1 MFSTMGANPTH
12 SAAALS
18 NERPV
23 DRSMNAVRSIVR
35 AFRVNTRAIELK
47 MGISLAQL
55 FVLQQLTERPADSLN
70 ELAERTATHQSSV
83 SVVVRRLVER
93 GFVSRTSSSA
103 DRRRIEIAVT
113 PAGRALLEDAPTTI
127 QTQLMTALRR
137 LSRDEQNTLASLLER
152 WLREAK
158 IDFAS
163 PPMLGEDEVAAASP
177 PLAGRGLAAAADAIA
192 PTSPAAARSP
202 RRSRTSPATPVP
214 PRARRSCR

>member
-1 MFSTMGANPTH
+1 MGANPTQTP
-12 SAAALS
+12 AVLS
-18 NERPV
+18 HERPV
-23 DRSMNAVRSIVR
+23 ERSMNAVRSIVR

-55 FVLQQLTERPADSLN
+55 FVLQQLTERSADSLN

-93 GFVSRTSSSA
+93 GLVSRTSSSS

-113 PAGRALLEDAPTTI
+113 PAGSALLEDAPTTI

-137 LSRDEQNTLASLLER
+137 LSRDDQNALAGLLER

-158 IDFAS
+158 IDFAT
-163 PPMLGEDEVAAASP
+163 PPMLGEDEVAP
-177 PLAGRGLAAAADAIA
+177 PIPGR
-192 PTSPAAARSP
+192 R
-202 RRSRTSPATPVP
+202 
-214 PRARRSCR
+214 